1 MEANDRPILTSRQE
15 EVLAFIRE
23 NAQFYGPTVREIASA
38 LSIKSPNGV
47 LCHLRAL
54 ERKGYVRR
62 DPKKARAV
70 QVVE

>member
-15 EVLAFIRE
+15 QVLAFIRE